1 MSLAQ
6 TPSKSTSLA
15 RFESLKIVADDG
27 AAYDRFGRS
36 VAAFGDTLVVGAYY
50 DNDNEDN
57 SGSAYYIYYIDIQTK
72 E

>member
-6 TPSKSTSLA
+6 TPSKSPSLA

-36 VAAFGDTLVVGAYY
+36 VAAFGDTLVVGA
-50 DNDNEDN
+50 NEDN
-57 SGSAYYIYYIDIQTK
+57 SGSAYIYYIDIQTK
-72 E
+72 D

>member
-1 MSLAQ
+1 MMVQLMIA
-6 TPSKSTSLA
+6 L
-15 RFESLKIVADDG
+15 VG
-27 AAYDRFGRS
+27 GRS